1 MERLIELLIKQF
13 KLTEEDSIIAVLFAV
28 VGFSIDVLY
37 FPAGIPATLV
47 AFLSGITALMVSRLV
62 KNRRFFIERALKNV
76 EQLVE
81 QGRILQ
87 HKASITN
94 KELSRSG

>member
-28 VGFSIDVLY
+28 VGFSIDVFY

-47 AFLSGITALMVSRLV
+47 AFLAGTTALMAARWL
-62 KNRRFFIERALKNV
+62 KNRRFLIERALKNV
-76 EQLVE
+76 ERLE
-81 QGRILQ
+81 
-87 HKASITN
+87 
-94 KELSRSG
+94 E